1 MNDKTITLYN
11 YYPKNKIWLKT
22 VIKNVEYRQT
32 SKEIISSNGILTYT
46 KILTCIVPCEAK
58 AEDNKTYIDCSNFEK
73 LSLEEAKNH
82 FTFNFINNKDV
93 VVAESIDKEITKD
106 YTITNLKAEHIKSGT
121 IIALDDNTEGRL
133 LKHWKVVC
141 K

>member
-46 KILTCIVPCEAK
+46 KILTCIVPCKAK
-58 AEDNKTYIDCSNFEK
+58 AEDNKKYIDCSSFEK

-82 FTFNFINNKDV
+82 FTFNFINNKDI